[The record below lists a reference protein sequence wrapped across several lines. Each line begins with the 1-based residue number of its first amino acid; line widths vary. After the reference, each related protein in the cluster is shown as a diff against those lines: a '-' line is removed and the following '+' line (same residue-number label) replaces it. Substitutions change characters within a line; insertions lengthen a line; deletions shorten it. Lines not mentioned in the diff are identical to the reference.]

1 MAKIAFSKLGITK
14 TSIEEE
20 NKKIIWNDQEVEV
33 KQYLPVQ
40 DKLAL
45 ISNVAN
51 RALGE
56 DTSFANPVK
65 VEVYAALEIIFG
77 YTNVSFTDKQKE
89 DTPKLYD
96 LLNKSGFIDAVCE
109 AIPEEEYNFIFD
121 GINESIEAIY
131 KYKNSVVGL
140 LETISTNYGDAA
152 VGIEEIFAKIS
163 DPEALATLKGLM
175 ETSGYLD
182 N

>member
-20 NKKIIWNDQEVEV
+20 NKKIIWNDQEIEV

-40 DKLAL
+40 EKLEL
-45 ISNVAN
+45 ISNVVN

-56 DTSFANPVK
+56 DTNFANPVK
-65 VEVYAALEIIFG
+65 VEVFAALEIIFG
-77 YTNVSFTDKQKE
+77 YTNVTFTEKQKE

-96 LLNKSGFIDAVCE
+96 LLNQSGFIDAVCE
-109 AIPEEEYNFIFD
+109 AIPEEEYDFIFN
-121 GINESIEAIY
+121 GIGESIEAIY

-140 LETISTNYGDAA
+140 LETISTDYNNLDLDITSLGEKLSNPDN
-152 VGIEEIFAKIS
+152 
-163 DPEALATLKGLM
+163 LTLLKDVLTKLG
-175 ETSGYLD
+175 
-182 N
+182 